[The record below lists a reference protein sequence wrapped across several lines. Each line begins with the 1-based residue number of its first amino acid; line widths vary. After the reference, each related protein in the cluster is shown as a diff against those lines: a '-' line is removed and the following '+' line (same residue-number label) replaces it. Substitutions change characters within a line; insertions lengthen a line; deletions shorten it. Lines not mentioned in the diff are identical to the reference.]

1 MPASR
6 GGEVGWRTLLRRERE
21 TDRTVIAA
29 HDVHVNLG
37 RGDTRDEGSRDEEI
51 VNAPS
56 DVARTGVGEIR
67 PPRVVTIAFV
77 KKAERVD
84 ESGVDEVMEALA
96 LLGRETLFAH
106 VGIGQI
112 VGSVRDVQVATEDDR
127 LGSLELLYVLEE
139 RRVPLRVTK
148 RQSLEFV
155 LRVGR
160 VDGHEKEVGK
170 LRRQHASLVVRI
182 TECVSAHVKALDQRW
197 RESRRHVQWR
207 ELGKDGGTGV
217 ALSLRGVPVFLVTR

>member
-37 RGDTRDEGSRDEEI
+37 RGDTRDEGSRDEES
-51 VNAPS
+51 VHAPS

-127 LGSLELLYVLEE
+127 LGSLELQYVLEE
-139 RRVPLRVTK
+139 RRVPLRVT
-148 RQSLEFV
+148 RRVPLRVTECQSFEFV

-170 LRRQHASLVVRI
+170 LRRKHASLVVRI
-182 TECVSAHVKALDQRW
+182 TECVVAYVEALDQRW
-197 RESRRHVQWR
+197 RESRRHVQRR
-207 ELGKDGGTGV
+207 ELGEDGGTGV
-217 ALSLRGVPVFLVTR
+217 ALSLG